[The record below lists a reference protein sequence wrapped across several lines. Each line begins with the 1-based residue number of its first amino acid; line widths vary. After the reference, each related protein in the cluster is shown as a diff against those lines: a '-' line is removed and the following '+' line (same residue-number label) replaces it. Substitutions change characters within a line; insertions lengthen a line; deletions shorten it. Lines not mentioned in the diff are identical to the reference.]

1 MEPKIHYGNTSD
13 LTSGCISLSN
23 GTSGLL
29 TLTAPPLLYSSDTCG
44 STSTIAFNNTNNMN
58 QQARVAVFKV
68 TRNEDGKITQ
78 SSFIDEYWIE
88 KKPGVSIDFTVAK
101 LLSKKG
107 EYRADEIVIKEI
119 LTVAL

>member
-1 MEPKIHYGNTSD
+1 MEYNNLFASSGTTS
-13 LTSGCISLSN
+13 ISLTGN
-23 GTSGLL
+23 GPQL
-29 TLTAPPLLYSSDTCG
+29 TGSPLMYSDSTCG
-44 STSTIAFNNTNNMN
+44 STITFNSTNNMN

-88 KKPGVSIDFTVAK
+88 KKPGVSIDFAVAK

-107 EYRADEIVIKEI
+107 EYKPDEIVIKEI
-119 LTVAL
+119 YIVTL

>member
-1 MEPKIHYGNTSD
+1 MEPKIHYGTTSG

-23 GTSGLL
+23 GTSGL

-44 STSTIAFNNTNNMN
+44 STSTIAFNSTNNMN

-88 KKPGVSIDFTVAK
+88 KKPGVSIDFAVAK

-107 EYRADEIVIKEI
+107 EYKPEEIVIKEI